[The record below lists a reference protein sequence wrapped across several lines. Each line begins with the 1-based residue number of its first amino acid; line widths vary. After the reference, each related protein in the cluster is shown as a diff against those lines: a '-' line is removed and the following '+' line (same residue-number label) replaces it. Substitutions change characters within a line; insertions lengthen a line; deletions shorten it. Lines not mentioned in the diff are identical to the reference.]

1 MNGSISVSCAADQR
15 GQLRFHR
22 IWLSLG
28 IGLSVAIV
36 WLSLTPRPIDLDLG
50 ANSDKLEHL
59 TAYGSLMFWFC
70 MVYPVAR
77 RQYLLAPGFCAMGV
91 GIEFLQ
97 GMTSYRTFEWA
108 DMVANCAG
116 VAVGWC
122 IGRTPLVG
130 LLASLEKLISRYG
143 EV

>member
-1 MNGSISVSCAADQR
+1 MSRVADLK
-15 GQLRFHR
+15 GQLRFQR

-28 IGLSVAIV
+28 IGLIVAIL

-59 TAYGSLMFWFC
+59 MAYGSLMFWFC
-70 MVYPVAR
+70 MVYPAAR
-77 RQYLLAPGFCAMGV
+77 RQCLLAPAFCAMGV

-97 GMTSYRTFEWA
+97 GMTSYRTYELA
-108 DMVANCAG
+108 DMAANCAG

-122 IGRTPLVG
+122 VGRTPLVG
-130 LLASLEKLISRYG
+130 MLAHLEKMISRYG